1 MEQIGRWQWMFL
13 ILIGYGMLT
22 EFLQIFVPGRG
33 ASIADLF
40 SGCIGAGVVIF
51 WAAQYYKPTSE

>member
-1 MEQIGRWQWMFL
+1 MFL